1 MSKQF
6 SLTLIFSIMDYIITS
21 HVIKTV
27 KGLKEPERSA
37 IANAIVAEFVLGENP
52 KSSLTP
58 VQAMLFAMIRDY
70 IRRDSAR
77 RRDALSPTP
86 CRAEMIDAIRLAR

>member
-1 MSKQF
+1 
-6 SLTLIFSIMDYIITS
+6 MDYIITS

-77 RRDALSPTP
+77 HFTSFLRVMQFFAGVQSV
-86 CRAEMIDAIRLAR
+86 CSRLPNCSTSAWPLM